1 MLYMVLFILFI
12 IALCGMIS
20 ALSDEEKENSDF
32 RVFFFP
38 FGGTFE
44 YQISTGN
51 GVLRGVEPAYKG
63 DWAPLNGGYSRRFE
77 FFPRTL
83 NIKEGWDEVKF
94 YLDPETGQAKEVERD
109 YYW

>member
-1 MLYMVLFILFI
+1 MLYMVLCVLFLV
-12 IALCGMIS
+12 ALCGMAS
-20 ALSDEEKENSDF
+20 ALRNEEEEYSDF

-38 FGGTFE
+38 HGGTFE
-44 YQISTGN
+44 YNILTGE
-51 GVLRGVEPAYKG
+51 GILRGAEPAYEME
-63 DWAPLNGGYSRRFE
+63 WRPLNEGYSQQFK

-109 YYW
+109 SY